1 MNVEYK
7 PSGALLSGWGA
18 KGAVQM
24 ETIKINSNEQ
34 SWSIGKE
41 LRDKGYKRTDNCY
54 WIEIYTHPE
63 TGDKITLVR
72 E

>member
-1 MNVEYK
+1 MK
-7 PSGALLSGWGA
+7 
-18 KGAVQM
+18 
-24 ETIKINSNEQ
+24 TIKINSNEQ

-54 WIEIYTHPE
+54 WVEIYTHPE
-63 TGDKITLVR
+63 TGDKVVLER